1 MFDASGLPEGFKM
14 PTTMPDGSPFDI
26 SKLNGG
32 QQQEPLDPMEQLRRK
47 NNRENYKKMRG
58 LPSMKMLTI
67 CITTY
72 NRPDLL
78 EKALADLCAI
88 QQNPPLFKVLVV
100 DDCSSVEYNIPDEVI
115 KKLDL
120 KYIKLKKNGGP
131 GVARQSGIDN
141 CDTTWITFMDD
152 DDKIGTNINTL
163 IQAELYQDNFK
174 LIRTPFAEVDGDNIS
189 TVTEDISYNHGKV
202 FNMTTIKKY
211 HIHFPDF
218 RVFEDVYFN
227 LSYFFICEYEKTVRD
242 CDYSFYGYL
251 ENKES
256 ITRKQG
262 IDFME
267 NNFEFYC
274 RARMDPAK
282 MLLKKFPKAFEVLRI
297 HLLNVMADEYLFIQL
312 FKYRKSKNIER
323 YTKIVRDDLKYICRK
338 LDLDSDGLSRMVY
351 GNMKTFEAICKDF
364 HNRFE
369 FEESEDI
376 HKFLGRLLR

>member
-26 SKLNGG
+26 NKLNGG
-32 QQQEPLDPMEQLRRK
+32 QQKPLDPMEQLQR
-47 NNRENYKKMRG
+47 NTNRENYRKMRG

-72 NRPDLL
+72 NRPELL
-78 EKALADLCAI
+78 ETTLSDLCKI
-88 QQNPPLFKVLVV
+88 QLDQPLFKVLVI
-100 DDCSSVEYNIPDEVI
+100 DDCSSVEYHIPDDVV

-131 GVARQSGIDN
+131 GVARQAGIDN

-152 DDKIGTNINTL
+152 DDKIGANINTL
-163 IQAELYQDNFK
+163 IQNELYQDNFK
-174 LIRTPFAEVDGDNIS
+174 LVRTPFAEVDGDNIS
-189 TVTEDISYNHGKV
+189 TVTEDISYNHGKI
-202 FNMTTIKKY
+202 FYMDTIRKY

-282 MLLKKFPKAFEVLRI
+282 MLLKKFPKAFEVIRI

-312 FKYRKSKNIER
+312 FKYRKSKNLER

-338 LDLDSDGLSRMVY
+338 LDLNSDGLSRMIY
-351 GNMKTFEAICKDF
+351 GNVKTFEAICKDF

-369 FEESEDI
+369 FTESEDI

>member
-26 SKLNGG
+26 NKLNGG
-32 QQQEPLDPMEQLRRK
+32 QQKPLDPMEQLRR
-47 NNRENYKKMRG
+47 NTNRENYRKMRG

-78 EKALADLCAI
+78 ETTLSDLCKI
-88 QQNPPLFKVLVV
+88 QLDQPLFKVLVI
-100 DDCSSVEYNIPDEVI
+100 DDCSSVEYHIPDDVV

-131 GVARQSGIDN
+131 GVARQAGIDN

-152 DDKIGTNINTL
+152 DDKIGANINTL
-163 IQAELYQDNFK
+163 IQNELYQDNFK
-174 LIRTPFAEVDGDNIS
+174 LVRTPFAEVDGDNIS
-189 TVTEDISYNHGKV
+189 TVTEDISYNHGKI
-202 FNMTTIKKY
+202 FNMDTIRKY

-282 MLLKKFPKAFEVLRI
+282 MLLKKFPKAFEVIRI

-312 FKYRKSKNIER
+312 FKYRKSKNLER

-338 LDLDSDGLSRMVY
+338 LDLNNDGLSRMIY
-351 GNMKTFEAICKDF
+351 GNAKTFEAICKDF

-369 FEESEDI
+369 FTESEDI

>member
-26 SKLNGG
+26 NKLNGG
-32 QQQEPLDPMEQLRRK
+32 QQKPLDPMEQLRR
-47 NNRENYKKMRG
+47 NTNRENYRKMRG

-78 EKALADLCAI
+78 ETALSDLCKI
-88 QQNPPLFKVLVV
+88 QLDQPLFKVLVI
-100 DDCSSVEYNIPDEVI
+100 DDCSSVEYHIPDDVV

-131 GVARQSGIDN
+131 GVARQAGIDN
-141 CDTTWITFMDD
+141 CDTRWITFMDD
-152 DDKIGTNINTL
+152 DDKIGANINTL
-163 IQAELYQDNFK
+163 IQNELYQDTFR

-202 FNMTTIKKY
+202 FNMDTIRKY

-267 NNFEFYC
+267 NNFPYYC

-282 MLLKKFPKAFEVLRI
+282 MLLKKFPKAFEVIRV

-312 FKYRKSKNIER
+312 FKYRKSKNLER

-338 LDLDSDGLSRMVY
+338 LDLNSDGLSRMVY
-351 GNMKTFEAICKDF
+351 GNAKTFEAICKDF

-369 FEESEDI
+369 FTESEDI